1 MAESK
6 KLYTEK
12 AYYAKHEG
20 DAANIPDSF
29 EGLGYYSRANIK
41 DIVNNFIIAYIGEGK
56 VLNNIPRYE
65 VEFWAQRGVQEF
77 SYDILHSEKAVE
89 IELGDSL
96 QFPLPQDYVSYTK
109 VTILTKDGTQKTLL
123 PATDVS
129 NPTAPLQAEDHK
141 FLYDN
146 DDNLQLPD
154 DSTTIERFQSADTSD
169 SAQDY
174 YDNNYNHENFDY
186 YNNRFGSEPGKM
198 NKSGTFFIDNNRGV
212 IYFDGS
218 FAGNGAHTITLHY
231 VSDGLVDND
240 DLSKVYVPKM
250 AEDALYAHIL
260 YNLSKVRPSAAAGV
274 GLYKKEAS
282 AKMRNAKIRLSN
294 YKHQEIAQVLR
305 GKSKWIKH

>member
-12 AYYAKHEG
+12 GYYAKYEG
-20 DAANIPDSF
+20 DEANIPDSF
-29 EGLGYYSRANIK
+29 EGLGYYSRTNVK

-77 SYDILHSEKAVE
+77 SYDVLHSEKAIE

-109 VTILTKDGTQKTLL
+109 ITILTKDGTQKTLL
-123 PATDVS
+123 PAANVS
-129 NPTAPLQAEDHK
+129 NPTAPLQSNEHT
-141 FLYDN
+141 FLYDD

-154 DSTTIERFQSADTSD
+154 DSVTVQRFQSADRGSE
-169 SAQDY
+169 AQEY

-186 YNNRFGSEPGKM
+186 YNNRFGSDPLRM
-198 NKSGTFFIDNNRGV
+198 NKSGTFFIDNNKGV

-218 FAGNGAHTITLHY
+218 FAGNGDHIITLHY
-231 VSDGLVDND
+231 ISDGLVDND
-240 DLSKVYVPKM
+240 DLSKVYVPKL

-260 YNLSKVRPSAAAGV
+260 YNLAKVRPSAAAGV

-282 AKMRNAKIRLSN
+282 AKMRNTKIRLSN
-294 YKHQEIAQVLR
+294 YKSEEIAQVLR